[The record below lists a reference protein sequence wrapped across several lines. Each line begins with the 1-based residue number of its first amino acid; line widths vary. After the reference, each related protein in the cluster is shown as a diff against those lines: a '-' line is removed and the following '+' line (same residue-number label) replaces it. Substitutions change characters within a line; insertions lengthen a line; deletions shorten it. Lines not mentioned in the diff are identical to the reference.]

1 MRVSV
6 KSKSF
11 FSRVSVFGHWTTSV
25 FRMWFCVLSKN
36 QSRFLYAKRDTERE
50 RERDKER
57 VFQSQ
62 KTKRVITWE
71 KREPSRLGREPFSSD
86 PLELVSWFVPIFFF
100 FAFSYVFCVF
110 GDYTLFEFC
119 VCEIGL
125 FENLGFLNWEWWWGV
140 VLFAG
145 FFWKKKLV
153 LFFSCGD
160 KWSGLWGWWNLY
172 LGKFCLI

>member
-100 FAFSYVFCVF
+100 FAFSYVFLCFWRLHPFWVLCVWDWIVWEF
-110 GDYTLFEFC
+110 GVFELGVMMGCGSFC
-119 VCEIGL
+119 W
-125 FENLGFLNWEWWWGV
+125 FL
-140 VLFAG
+140 L
-145 FFWKKKLV
+145 KKKIGS
-153 LFFSCGD
+153 FFF
-160 KWSGLWGWWNLY
+160 LWG
-172 LGKFCLI
+172 